1 MSHNNKQGARLSD
14 NRFKICQLRH
24 CGLVLALML
33 VVLVLGFGGN
43 SVRLWL
49 RYERVGI
56 LQNHEYW
63 RLITGHLVHGSGQ
76 HTWLNL
82 AGLSIICVLFRGAY
96 RISQWIFIAL
106 ISMLTVDLGLIF
118 AMPQLQW
125 YLGLSGVLH
134 GILAAGALAWW
145 RLQNRGLAVLLFGM
159 LVAKLTWEQW
169 QGALPLSG
177 QLNVI
182 VNAHLYGAVGGVL
195 SSVVIAF
202 LSVFSSQ
209 ER

>member
-14 NRFKICQLRH
+14 NRFNVCYLRH
-24 CGLVLALML
+24 YGLVAVLLALL
-33 VVLVLGFGGN
+33 LIFSLGGEF
-43 SVRLWL
+43 VRMGL

-82 AGLSIICVLFRGAY
+82 AGLSITCVLFLGTY
-96 RISQWIFIAL
+96 RISQWLFIAL
-106 ISMLTVDLGLIF
+106 ISMLTIDLGLIF
-118 AMPQLQW
+118 VMPQLQW

-134 GILAAGALAWW
+134 GILAAGAIGWW
-145 RLQNRGLAVLLFGM
+145 RLQNRGLAILLFGM

-182 VNAHLYGAVGGVL
+182 VNAHLYGAIGGVL
-195 SSVVIAF
+195 SGFGLAF
-202 LSVFSSQ
+202 MSICSSR